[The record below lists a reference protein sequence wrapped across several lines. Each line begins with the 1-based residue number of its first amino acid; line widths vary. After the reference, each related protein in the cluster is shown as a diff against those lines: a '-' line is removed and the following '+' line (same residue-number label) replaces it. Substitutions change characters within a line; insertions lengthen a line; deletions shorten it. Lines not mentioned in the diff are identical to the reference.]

1 MASKKVTFSDGI
13 VEHVYPD
20 KNSQNSKKSKTME
33 VEDFMV
39 NMINNYVSH
48 YKKVN
53 NKGDNFT
60 ILDGINFNDVTS
72 TNAPLENFYEEM
84 LKYKINENTNPDY
97 IKIYQYFEKDKMKII
112 DELYCIIK
120 NGTPILLS
128 TSFFSLL
135 IELTNLKNENSE
147 KVNYDIVSLK

>member
-1 MASKKVTFSDGI
+1 MTSKKVTFSNDVI
-13 VEHVYPD
+13 EHVYS
-20 KNSQNSKKSKTME
+20 NKKTTEKTME

-53 NKGDNFT
+53 NKNDNFT

-84 LKYKINENTNPDY
+84 LKYKINESTNPDY
-97 IKIYQYFEKDKMKII
+97 IKIYQYSDKDNMKII